1 MIGRPVRIV
10 LGRKAMNAMTTLLAG
25 MLLCAF
31 GAHAETAVEA
41 IAAHKHMG
49 VATCSSSVCHGASQ
63 PFRDSDIAQNEFAVW
78 QEFDPH
84 AKAYQVLEQPRSQE
98 IARKLGLGDATKA
111 KVCLDCHADN
121 MPAGDRG
128 ERFQISDGVGCE
140 ACHGGAELWLNSHA
154 DRKVTYADDLAKGMY
169 PTADP
174 IKRAQL
180 CLSCHMGEKE
190 RMITHRIMGAG
201 HPRLS
206 FELDTFTWLNPHYKI
221 TANWIKRKGEW
232 NGVRDW
238 AVGQGVAAE
247 NLLGLLLDPKTG
259 WQGIFPELVL
269 FNCQACHKLMK
280 GNNWGPRQG
289 TGLGPGVVRL
299 NDANLVTFRYAMAP
313 VDKTAAQRV
322 FEQTRALHQA
332 TTQSRDATFAAA
344 RTLNA
349 TLESLLPK
357 VAAYNYDAASL
368 NPILAAMLVD
378 AQQGEFR
385 DYAAAE
391 QASMAAQSLVV
402 AFENVGKLDKAH
414 AAALHT
420 KLDCLYATVKDEDR
434 YSMAPFV
441 AALKELR
448 AAAP

>member
-1 MIGRPVRIV
+1 M
-10 LGRKAMNAMTTLLAG
+10 KAMTTLFAG

-78 QEFDPH
+78 QQFDPH
-84 AKAYQVLEQPRSQE
+84 AKAYQVLQQPRSQE

-121 MPAGDRG
+121 TSASDRG

-140 ACHGGAELWLNSHA
+140 SCHGGAELWLNSHA
-154 DRKVTYADDLAKGMY
+154 DSKVTYADDLAKGMY

-299 NDANLVTFRYAMAP
+299 NDANLVTFRYALAP

-344 RTLNA
+344 RTLRA
-349 TLESLLPK
+349 TLDTLLPK
-357 VAAYNYDAASL
+357 VAAFNYDTASF
-368 NPILAAMLVD
+368 NTILASMVTD
-378 AQQGEFR
+378 GESGEFR
-385 DYAAAE
+385 DYASAE
-391 QASMAAQSLVV
+391 QATMAADSLVT
-402 AFENVGKLDKAH
+402 AFGNDGKLDKARTD
-414 AAALHT
+414 AVKS
-420 KLDCLYATVKDEDR
+420 KLNAVYDAVKDEDH
-434 YSMAPFV
+434 YSMGQFV

>member
-1 MIGRPVRIV
+1 
-10 LGRKAMNAMTTLLAG
+10 
-25 MLLCAF
+25 
-31 GAHAETAVEA
+31 
-41 IAAHKHMG
+41 
-49 VATCSSSVCHGASQ
+49 
-63 PFRDSDIAQNEFAVW
+63 
-78 QEFDPH
+78 
-84 AKAYQVLEQPRSQE
+84 
-98 IARKLGLGDATKA
+98 
-111 KVCLDCHADN
+111 
-121 MPAGDRG
+121 
-128 ERFQISDGVGCE
+128 
-140 ACHGGAELWLNSHA
+140 
-154 DRKVTYADDLAKGMY
+154 
-169 PTADP
+169 
-174 IKRAQL
+174 
-180 CLSCHMGEKE
+180 MGEKE

-299 NDANLVTFRYAMAP
+299 NDANLVTFRYALAP

-344 RTLNA
+344 RALNA
-349 TLESLLPK
+349 TLEGLLPK
-357 VAAYNYDAASL
+357 VAAYNYDVASL
-368 NPILAAMLVD
+368 NSILASMLAD

-402 AFENVGKLDKAH
+402 AFENDGKLDKAH
-414 AAALHT
+414 AAAMHA
-420 KLDCLYATVKDEDR
+420 KLDGLYATVKDEDH

-441 AALKELR
+441 TALKELR

>member
-1 MIGRPVRIV
+1 
-10 LGRKAMNAMTTLLAG
+10 MNAMRALLAG

-121 MPAGDRG
+121 VPGGDRG
-128 ERFQISDGVGCE
+128 ERFQIADGVGCE
-140 ACHGGAELWLNSHA
+140 ACHGGAELWLNAHA
-154 DRKVTYADDLAKGMY
+154 DPKVTYADDLAKGMY

-299 NDANLVTFRYAMAP
+299 NDANLVTFRYALAP
-313 VDKTAAQRV
+313 VDKAAAQHV

-344 RTLNA
+344 RALNA
-349 TLESLLPK
+349 TLEGLLPK

-368 NPILAAMLVD
+368 NPILAAMLAD

-402 AFENVGKLDKAH
+402 AFENDGKLDKAH
-414 AAALHT
+414 AAVLHT
-420 KLDCLYATVKDEDR
+420 KLDGLYATVKDEDR
-434 YSMAPFV
+434 YTMAPFV
-441 AALKELR
+441 AALRELR

>member
-1 MIGRPVRIV
+1 M
-10 LGRKAMNAMTTLLAG
+10 KALLAALILVAG
-25 MLLCAF
+25 
-31 GAHAETAVEA
+31 GAQAQTAVDA

-49 VATCSSSVCHGASQ
+49 VASCSNSVCHGATQ
-63 PFRDSDIAQNEFAVW
+63 PFRDSDIAQNEFAIW

-84 AKAYQVLEQPRSQE
+84 AKAYQVLQQPRSQS
-98 IARKLGLGDATKA
+98 IAQKLGLGDPTQA

-121 MPAGDRG
+121 VPQGDRG

-154 DRKVTYADDLAKGMY
+154 DRKVIYADDLAKGMY

-201 HPRLS
+201 HPRLA
-206 FELDTFTWLNPHYKI
+206 FELDTFTWLHPHYKI
-221 TANWIKRKGEW
+221 DADWIQRKGDW

-247 NLLGLLLDPKTG
+247 NLLDLLLDPKTG

-269 FNCQACHKLMK
+269 FNCQACHKRMK
-280 GNNWGPRQG
+280 DNSWGPRQG

-299 NDANLVTFRYAMAP
+299 NDANLVTFRYALAP
-313 VDKTAAQRV
+313 VDMSAAQRV

-332 TTQSRDATFAAA
+332 TTQSRDATMAAA
-344 RTLNA
+344 RTLRA
-349 TLESLLPK
+349 TLSGLLPT
-357 VAAYNYDAASL
+357 VAAYKYDASSL
-368 NPILAAMLVD
+368 NAILGSMVAD
-378 AQQGEFR
+378 GEHGEFR

-391 QASMAAQSLVV
+391 QAAMASQSLVV
-402 AFENVGKLDKAH
+402 AFENDGKLDKTSAATLH
-414 AAALHT
+414 A
-420 KLDCLYATVKDEDR
+420 KLDSLYDTVKDEDS
-434 YSMAPFV
+434 YSMARFV
-441 AALKELR
+441 AALTSLR

>member
-1 MIGRPVRIV
+1 
-10 LGRKAMNAMTTLLAG
+10 MNAMRTLLAG
-25 MLLCAF
+25 VLLCAF

-84 AKAYQVLEQPRSQE
+84 AKAYQILQQPRSQE

-121 MPAGDRG
+121 VATGDRG
-128 ERFQISDGVGCE
+128 ERFQIADGVGCE
-140 ACHGGAELWLNSHA
+140 ACHGGAELWLNAHA
-154 DRKVTYADDLAKGMY
+154 DAKVTYADDLAKGMY

-299 NDANLVTFRYAMAP
+299 NDANLVTFRYALAP
-313 VDKTAAQRV
+313 VDKAAAQRV

-344 RTLNA
+344 RALNA
-349 TLESLLPK
+349 TLQSLLPK

-368 NPILAAMLVD
+368 NPIFAAMLGD

-402 AFENVGKLDKAH
+402 AFENDGKLDKAH
-414 AAALHT
+414 AAALHA
-420 KLDCLYATVKDEDR
+420 KLDGLYATVKDEDR

>member
-1 MIGRPVRIV
+1 M
-10 LGRKAMNAMTTLLAG
+10 KATTTLFAA
-25 MLLCAF
+25 MMLCAF
-31 GAHAETAVEA
+31 GAQAETAVDA

-63 PFRDSDIAQNEFAVW
+63 PFRDSDIAQNEFAIW

-84 AKAYQVLEQPRSQE
+84 AKAYQVLEQPRSQA

-111 KVCLDCHADN
+111 RVCLDCHADN
-121 MPAGDRG
+121 VPASDRG
-128 ERFQISDGVGCE
+128 ERFQITDGVGCE

-154 DRKVTYADDLAKGMY
+154 DRKVTHADNLAKGMY
-169 PTADP
+169 ATADP
-174 IKRAQL
+174 VKRAQL

-238 AVGQGVAAE
+238 AVGEGVAAE

-280 GNNWGPRQG
+280 DNNWGPRQG

-299 NDANLVTFRYAMAP
+299 NDANLVTFRYALAP
-313 VDKTAAQRV
+313 VDKSVAQRV

-344 RTLNA
+344 RNLRG
-349 TLESLLPK
+349 TLESILPK
-357 VAAYNYDAASL
+357 VAAYDYAATSL
-368 NPILAAMLVD
+368 NPILDAMLAD
-378 AQQGEFR
+378 ASSGEFR

-391 QASMAAQSLVV
+391 QAAMASESIVL
-402 AFENVGKLDKAH
+402 AFENDGKLDKAR
-414 AAALHT
+414 AATLHT
-420 KLDCLYATVKDEDR
+420 RLDALYATVKDEDR
-434 YSMAPFV
+434 YSMTPFV
-441 AALKELR
+441 A
-448 AAAP
+448 

>member
-1 MIGRPVRIV
+1 M
-10 LGRKAMNAMTTLLAG
+10 KAMTTLFAG

-78 QEFDPH
+78 QQFDPH
-84 AKAYQVLEQPRSQE
+84 AKAYQVLQQPRSQE

-121 MPAGDRG
+121 TSAGDRG

-140 ACHGGAELWLNSHA
+140 SCHGGAELWLNSHA
-154 DRKVTYADDLAKGMY
+154 DSKVTYADDLAKGMY

-299 NDANLVTFRYAMAP
+299 NDANLVTFRYALAP

-344 RTLNA
+344 RTLRA
-349 TLESLLPK
+349 TLDTLLPK
-357 VAAYNYDAASL
+357 VAAFNYDTASFNTILASL
-368 NPILAAMLVD
+368 VTD
-378 AQQGEFR
+378 GESGEFR
-385 DYAAAE
+385 DYASAE
-391 QASMAAQSLVV
+391 QATMAADSLVT
-402 AFENVGKLDKAH
+402 AFGNDGKLDKARTD
-414 AAALHT
+414 AVKS
-420 KLDCLYATVKDEDR
+420 KLNAVYDAVKDEDH
-434 YSMAPFV
+434 YSMGQFV